1 MPRVARNKIMETPK
15 LLQEFM
21 DALMEAPSECG
32 FEDFFEEEG
41 ITEGDLER
49 IREWFAQFGIAI

>member
-1 MPRVARNKIMETPK
+1 MDTPK
-15 LLQEFM
+15 LMQEFM

-41 ITEGDLER
+41 ITEEDLDR
-49 IREWFAQFGIAI
+49 FREWFAQFGIAI